1 VCYAGLLTIFLTVD
15 YSLAQEMSFVSLYL
29 SYFRQQLI
37 THPLSALLPFQS
49 LLTESLLG
57 DQLLAS
63 LHFSGVLIA
72 PCPLCCMFL
81 FSSLF
86 IIQFLFFFLEGMG
99 QSVQGAMLVYP
110 RGSCGNTLSRLFAH
124 LLVCVSQAGLELA
137 SGSAGALLFSSVTW
151 HGEALYG
158 LGIQGVRI
166 LILLGGIFS
175 A

>member
-86 IIQFLFFFLEGMG
+86 IIQFLFFF
-99 QSVQGAMLVYP
+99 
-110 RGSCGNTLSRLFAH
+110 F
-124 LLVCVSQAGLELA
+124 
-137 SGSAGALLFSSVTW
+137 F
-151 HGEALYG
+151 
-158 LGIQGVRI
+158 
-166 LILLGGIFS
+166 GG
-175 A
+175 